1 MSEDDLMKRYDEK
14 FKLSVLDYVHKHK
27 ELTVYEC
34 SRVFG
39 MGYSTLNKWLR
50 QERLAKGVV
59 EKKGQRLLQ
68 ANEMEEIIKLQNE
81 LREARKTLKV
91 LKEAFE
97 LLGK

>member
-1 MSEDDLMKRYDEK
+1 MRRYDNQ

-39 MGYSTLNKWLR
+39 IGYSTLNTWLR
-50 QERLAKGVV
+50 KERANKVEIAKDSAMLV
-59 EKKGQRLLQ
+59 Q
-68 ANEMEEIIKLQNE
+68 ADELNEIAKLQEE